1 MSEKYGK
8 FADNLGGYIIDKL
21 PDAGNYEYIYKNDEI
36 LVKVDQYGIVAAQIN
51 PPVGEAVF
59 KREEREVG
67 LPVKALISDG
77 ERVFDN
83 FGVLTADKL
92 MIMFLPEK
100 STYSFTFGKTK
111 VETEVFVT
119 DKGKRFIMNV
129 TIENFGDKDKEYKIL
144 KCCFPYLNELLMA
157 PWDKPEWYT
166 RTEYLRDKNA
176 FLRQGA

>member
-1 MSEKYGK
+1 
-8 FADNLGGYIIDKL
+8 
-21 PDAGNYEYIYKNDEI
+21 
-36 LVKVDQYGIVAAQIN
+36 
-51 PPVGEAVF
+51 
-59 KREEREVG
+59 
-67 LPVKALISDG
+67 
-77 ERVFDN
+77 
-83 FGVLTADKL
+83 
-92 MIMFLPEK
+92 MITFLPEK
-100 STYSFTFGKTK
+100 STYSLTFGKTE

-129 TIENFGDKDKEYKIL
+129 TIENFDDKDKEYKIL